1 MIVLKDQLLNLTL
14 PKKYKEN
21 LIQYTPGLDNVP
33 EWIDLPGYTKEQYK
47 KLTILVSIEDMKY
60 TLDEAMKDNE
70 ITQDEIELTKQMI
83 DARIKE
89 YNEL

>member
-1 MIVLKDQLLNLTL
+1 MKEQLLKLTL

-21 LIQYTPGLDNVP
+21 LFQYTPGLDNVP

-47 KLTILVSIEDMKY
+47 KLTILVSIEDMKH